1 MGYFKDMINIDIN
14 CDIGEGVDNE
24 AELLPL
30 ITSCNIACGGHAGD
44 ADTMMKVALLAK
56 EQKVLIGAHPSYPD
70 RANFGRTSIKMAKD
84 ELKKSILVQIEDL
97 NTVLKTLGI
106 SLNHIKPHGALYN
119 DVAKDRELA
128 LVFLDSISKYKKE
141 VFLFVPYDSKIAE
154 EALRLGFRIKYEA
167 FADRNYNEDLSL
179 VSRKNHKALIQ
190 DPKKVMDHLLHMV
203 TKGAVLTLS
212 GKAVKIQ
219 ADTYC
224 IHGDSPSTL
233 QILMYLSKHLPENQ
247 ILIKK

>member
-70 RANFGRTSIKMAKD
+70 RANFGRTSIKMVKD

-128 LVFLDSISKYKKE
+128 SVFLDSISKYKKE

-203 TKGAVLTLS
+203 TKGTVLTLS
-212 GKAVKIQ
+212 GKAAKIQ

>member
-1 MGYFKDMINIDIN
+1 M
-14 CDIGEGVDNE
+14 
-24 AELLPL
+24 
-30 ITSCNIACGGHAGD
+30 
-44 ADTMMKVALLAK
+44 
-56 EQKVLIGAHPSYPD
+56 
-70 RANFGRTSIKMAKD
+70 
-84 ELKKSILVQIEDL
+84 
-97 NTVLKTLGI
+97 
-106 SLNHIKPHGALYN
+106 
-119 DVAKDRELA
+119 
-128 LVFLDSISKYKKE
+128 
-141 VFLFVPYDSKIAE
+141 FVPYDSKIAE

-179 VSRKNHKALIQ
+179 VSRKDPKALIQ
-190 DPKKVMDHLLHMV
+190 EPKKVMDHLLHMV
-203 TKGAVLTLS
+203 TKGTVLTLS